1 MNNHKPQQAAA
12 PRVEADV
19 ETGVRTGLK
28 TNEGGG
34 QGEFVTIAKVTKT
47 QGRIGEV
54 GAALLTDFPE
64 RFTTRKRLFALGP
77 QGRRREFNLEDYW
90 FHKEQVVLKFAGVD
104 SITQAEELIGW
115 EIQVPVSE
123 RVALKDGDGSVYV
136 SDLAGCVVLNDG
148 SEIGKVE
155 DVQFG
160 SGEAPLLVVRSDAS
174 RGQKEFLVPFASEFV
189 ESVELEQKKLF
200 MKLPSGLLDLDAPL
214 TEEEKRRQKQQD

>member
-1 MNNHKPQQAAA
+1 MHKPQQAALA
-12 PRVEADV
+12 HVEAEIEASV
-19 ETGVRTGLK
+19 ETGVRTGVK
-28 TNEGGG
+28 TKDDGG
-34 QGEFVTIAKVTKT
+34 QSEFVTIAKVTKT

-54 GAALLTDFPE
+54 AAALLTDFPE

-77 QGRRREFNLEDYW
+77 QGQRRELVLEDHW

-123 RVALKDGDGSVYV
+123 RAALEAGSVYV
-136 SDLAGCVVLNDG
+136 SDLAGCSVLDHG

-160 SGEAPLLVVRSDAS
+160 SGEAPLLVVRSDA
-174 RGQKEFLVPFASEFV
+174 GCGHKEFLVPFAAEFV
-189 ESVELEQKKLF
+189 ESVALEQKKIF

-214 TEEEKRRQKQQD
+214 TEEEKQRQQQQD